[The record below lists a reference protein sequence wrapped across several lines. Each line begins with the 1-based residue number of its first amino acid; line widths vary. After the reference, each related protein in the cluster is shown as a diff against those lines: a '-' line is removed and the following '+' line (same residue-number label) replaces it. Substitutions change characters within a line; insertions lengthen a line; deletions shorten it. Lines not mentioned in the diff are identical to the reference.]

1 MKLAQGEYVALEKI
15 EDVYSRNHTV
25 MQVFVH
31 GNGLKS
37 YLIGVI
43 VPDPVQFAAFAS
55 RILGHGVDAADM
67 RALEEICRDPRI
79 VDGLLQELNKGA
91 GKLKGWVIFLGCES
105 GLTDGVCVIQDSNSS
120 NVYT

>member
-15 EDVYSRNHTV
+15 EDVYSRIPIA

-31 GNGLKS
+31 GNSLKS

-55 RILGHGVDAADM
+55 RILERRVDAGNVQLLKELCNDS
-67 RALEEICRDPRI
+67 RI
-79 VDGLLQELNKGA
+79 VDGILKELNKEA
-91 GKLKGWVIFLGCES
+91 AKRLKGWATFR
-105 GLTDGVCVIQDSNSS
+105 
-120 NVYT
+120 

>member
-15 EDVYSRNHTV
+15 EDVYSRIPIL

-55 RILGHGVDAADM
+55 RVLKRRVDAADLQ
-67 RALEEICRDPRI
+67 ALKELCRDPRI
-79 VDGLLQELNKGA
+79 AEDLLMELNGVAAKS
-91 GKLKGWVIFLGCES
+91 LKGWAILLC
-105 GLTDGVCVIQDSNSS
+105 GLQVMDD
-120 NVYT
+120 

>member
-15 EDVYSRNHTV
+15 EEVYARIPIA

-55 RILGHGVDAADM
+55 RVLERTVDAADSQ
-67 RALEEICRDPRI
+67 ALEKLCRDPRI
-79 VDGLLQELNKGA
+79 ANGLLEELNRVA
-91 GKLKGWVIFLGCES
+91 ARTLKGWAIL
-105 GLTDGVCVIQDSNSS
+105 CVDFN
-120 NVYT
+120 